1 MIFKKIMVF
10 TCSLFLAV
18 SVIADAEK
26 FPAKKAVSK
35 YADKAFGGE
44 TGFVVKRATLP
55 KKLVVG
61 IAYTEGYLDSKPGPL
76 TNYSTGRAGV
86 ITIFDASNDDGLT
99 LVEASQV
106 FRLPQKNNG
115 GLGTLPHE
123 VVISKP
129 DRFTILMSCIQCDD
143 VQIWREI
150 SVRFHFAFRL
160 GQWVVSGIDR
170 KTNQT
175 VGASPINPQTQQR
188 SLIDGVV
195 EHVSHNYITGKR
207 IVKTYKF
214 DEEKIRM
221 KLVSEVSTQ
230 GNPLYIPLHDFN
242 PASEIPGPTTI
253 SD

>member
-1 MIFKKIMVF
+1 MNFKKIVVV
-10 TCSLFLAV
+10 TCTLILSV
-18 SVIADAEK
+18 SVSAYAEK
-26 FPAKKAVSK
+26 SAATNAISK
-35 YADKAFGGE
+35 YADKAFGEE
-44 TGFVVKRATLP
+44 TGFAVKKATLP

-86 ITIFDASNDDGLT
+86 ITVFDASNDAGLT

-115 GLGTLPHE
+115 DLGTMPDE
-123 VVISKP
+123 VVITKP
-129 DRFTILMSCIQCDD
+129 DRFTILMSCVQCDS
-143 VQIWREI
+143 VKIWREI

-175 VGASPINPQTQQR
+175 VGAYPFIH
-188 SLIDGVV
+188 GVV

-207 IVKTYKF
+207 IVKTYQF
-214 DEEKIRM
+214 DEKKIRM

-253 SD
+253 SF